1 MSLLTSP
8 KKTKNAASS
17 SNPESKNWDKV
28 FEAFFLSSL
37 RCFLN
42 SLSEGKEVRDN
53 KKASVGIGRVVFKGL
68 GFERE
73 FFEDIHW
80 RIWES
85 CCVVEGKKFNYHLTL
100 NSPAKCVRKWDEII
114 YEKIKSQ

>member
-1 MSLLTSP
+1 MSSLRSP
-8 KKTKNAASS
+8 KKVEDATSS
-17 SNPESKNWDKV
+17 SEPKSENWDKV

-53 KKASVGIGRVVFKGL
+53 KKASVGIGRVGFKRL

-80 RIWES
+80 RI
-85 CCVVEGKKFNYHLTL
+85 CGIC
-100 NSPAKCVRKWDEII
+100 
-114 YEKIKSQ
+114 